1 MATKGKYKVGD
12 WVRVSLKQST
22 KGGFIIGKI
31 YAKKNNR
38 WYFHASLLSSP
49 DLSDPRLEW
58 FVPDARTWSE
68 EEILGKEGN
77 DGKDAV

>member
-1 MATKGKYKVGD
+1 VATKGKYKVGD
-12 WVRVSLKQST
+12 WVRVSPKQST
-22 KGGFIIGKI
+22 NGEFIIGKI
-31 YAKKNNR
+31 YAKANNL

-49 DLSDPRLEW
+49 DFSDPKEEW
-58 FVPDARTWSE
+58 FVPDEHTWSE